1 MQRRYFIL
9 GSALAQVAASTQS
22 AHAQSTDKV
31 RTAHIGVGNRGSY
44 LLRTVLDQPNAKV
57 VALCDIKPDR
67 LDKAATAAAKDNPK
81 TFTDWRKVLD
91 LKDVD
96 AVFIATPPYLHSE
109 MAIAALHAGKHV
121 YCEKPIGVTPAQVK
135 ALLAAARASKKIF
148 VPGQQMRSYKS
159 LQTAIGKIH
168 DGAIGDLFTVKAQRH
183 AGSDL
188 PHDGSSGDWYFDVA
202 KSGGYLIEQS
212 VHNLDVCNWVLNAHP
227 IKAAGFG
234 AILRY
239 KNDPPGRTIFDCG
252 SITYDYPDGR
262 QLSFTQNVFQA
273 RGLPV
278 PSQYVYVYGSKGT
291 ADLFGKSQKEDI
303 LLYPMERGNSS
314 VLATR
319 EADQTSAH
327 QVAFFDAIVN
337 GGKLPAD
344 VVIGATAALTAILG
358 HQAMTKGQ
366 TVTWH
371 DLGVDV

>member
-9 GSALAQVAASTQS
+9 GSALAQVAAS
-22 AHAQSTDKV
+22 AQSTDKV

-44 LLRTVLDQPNAKV
+44 LLKTVLEQPNTKV

-67 LDKAATAAAKDNPK
+67 LDKAATAAAKDNAK
-81 TFTDWRKVLD
+81 TYTDWRKVLE

-135 ALLAAARASKKIF
+135 ALIAAARASKKVF
-148 VPGQQMRSYKS
+148 VPGQQMRSFQS

-183 AGSDL
+183 AGADL
-188 PHDGSSGDWYFDVA
+188 PHDGTSGDWYFDVT

-212 VHNLDVCNWVLNAHP
+212 VHNLDLCNWVLNAHP
-227 IKAAGFG
+227 TKAAGFG
-234 AILRY
+234 SILRY

-252 SITYDYPDGR
+252 SITFDYPDGR
-262 QLSFTQNVFQA
+262 QLSFTQNVFQP
-273 RGLPV
+273 RGFPT
-278 PSQYVYVYGSKGT
+278 PSQYVYVYGSKG
-291 ADLFGKSQKEDI
+291 AVDVLGKNQKDGVT
-303 LLYPMERGNSS
+303 LYPMERGEPS
-314 VLATR
+314 VIATR
-319 EADQTSAH
+319 DADVQSAH
-327 QVAFFDAIVN
+327 QVAFLDAIVN